1 MFTLGGLLARRRRD
15 PTAAVSSSA
24 AALPHGRYASVD
36 PGIALVP
43 VDEMLQGHEE
53 LLYRIRLTYGFE
65 QSRFESD
72 IVGVVRRYAQFCHL
86 LPATADNFF
95 ADHGGLFRMG
105 LEIGFLALQGTDG
118 FIFAG
123 GATISE
129 RAKLEPRW
137 RYATFIAG
145 LLSEVHRAL
154 SHVIVTGDDGHDW
167 PAYRQPLVQW
177 ARERKLQRY
186 FLRWRSSPTETRSL
200 GLFAASQIV
209 PPEAMQYL
217 DEDNNTIVA
226 QMLGTIGGLPS
237 HRNPNAIERLVRT
250 CAAVVIQGNLSATAS
265 RYGRPI
271 VGAHLERYLVDA
283 MQRLVANG
291 AWDVNKPKSRL
302 WYGTDGLHL
311 VWPNAAA
318 DIVRVLER
326 DRVPG
331 IPKSPDTIAEIL
343 LSAGVLQRHPNGG
356 ALFEIAPDGAA
367 QAMTA
372 VRLSSP
378 QILLTSLVEA
388 PPPLGREIALPD
400 RQTSANA
407 EHDRQ
412 TLHLPP
418 LTTGDESDDDEG
430 GDDEEQNAAAA
441 PKATAAAAV
450 PLSDD
455 SAAQADNGAA
465 PGVVAV
471 SARPNVSRGRTGSAS
486 VPEHRADAG
495 AVDSGQRARFELRAP
510 VHLNPAVRRALA
522 EIVETLNDDGAA
534 AECCTA
540 PKGVFVPLEQFPR
553 HAVETSVAVSA
564 LFEAGM
570 LVGANTNAR
579 TVQHEFD
586 GQRKLGVYVHPRY
599 VAGLD
604 VTAFSS
610 Q

>member
-1 MFTLGGLLARRRRD
+1 MFTLEGLLARRRRD
-15 PTAAVSSSA
+15 PTAAVAGA
-24 AALPHGRYASVD
+24 AAAVPHGRYTSVD

-43 VDEMLQGHEE
+43 VEEMLQGQEE

-65 QSRFESD
+65 QSRFEAD
-72 IVGVVRRYAQFCHL
+72 ILGVVRRYAQFCHL

-129 RAKLEPRW
+129 RARLEPRW

-154 SHVIVTGDDGHDW
+154 SHVIVTGEDGHDW

-209 PPEAMQYL
+209 PVEAMQYL
-217 DEDNNTIVA
+217 DADNSTIVA

-237 HRNPNAIERLVRT
+237 HRNPNVIERLVRT
-250 CAAVVIQGNLSATAS
+250 CAAVVIQSNLSATAS

-283 MQRLVANG
+283 MQRLAASG
-291 AWDVNKPKSRL
+291 AWEVNKAKSRL

-331 IPKSPDTIAEIL
+331 IPKSPETIAEIL

-356 ALFEIAPDGAA
+356 ALFEIAPEGAM
-367 QAMTA
+367 QAVTA

-388 PPPLGREIALPD
+388 PPPLNREMALPD
-400 RQTSANA
+400 RPSSANA
-407 EHDRQ
+407 DRDMQ
-412 TLHLPP
+412 TPRVGAAR
-418 LTTGDESDDDEG
+418 TDEESDDDEED
-430 GDDEEQNAAAA
+430 DDERQGAEA
-441 PKATAAAAV
+441 PGATAAAASPRPDV
-450 PLSDD
+450 NGLQGAIGAE
-455 SAAQADNGAA
+455 SAVGAA
-465 PGVVAV
+465 P
-471 SARPNVSRGRTGSAS
+471 ARPSLGRERGAEAGD
-486 VPEHRADAG
+486 VRAG
-495 AVDSGQRARFELRAP
+495 RQGRFELRAP

-522 EIVETLNDDGAA
+522 EIVETLNDGAT

-540 PKGVFVPLEQFPR
+540 PKGLFVPLEQFPR

-564 LFEAGM
+564 LFEVGM
-570 LVGANTNAR
+570 LVGANANAR

-604 VTAFSS
+604 VTAFS